1 MSVPANR
8 LAGLDGAALDAVVI
22 GGGMAGAGVA
32 RDLALRGASVALFEK
47 GDFASGT
54 SSKSSK
60 LIHGGLRYLE
70 LGDFKLVRES
80 LREKRTLERLA
91 PHLVR
96 PLPFL
101 VPIYRGAPRGL
112 ITVRIGMWLY
122 DLLTPGKTT
131 ERYRVLRPV
140 DALTMEPSVR
150 AEDLRGAG
158 YYFDDLLLYPE
169 RLCLENVLSAARHG
183 ARTFNY
189 CEVEEFV
196 PGRRGIDGVKVRDLL
211 SGQVQLVRAATI
223 VNCAGPWV
231 DRVRAMAKVADR
243 SPRVVRTTKGIHC
256 LLPRMTDR
264 AVYLSARD
272 ERMIFVIPWR
282 EFSLVGTTDTD
293 FEGDPDR
300 LWATREEVTYLLEEV
315 AKVLPDKRAT
325 FENVSYTYAGV
336 RPLSFEPGAPA
347 SRVSREHKVIPEG
360 PDGRFFSVTG
370 TKLTCF
376 RSLAEDVGNR
386 VMRVLGRGLAP
397 RTARLTLDGVD
408 EEVGKIEARVWMDV
422 SEEMAATGLSRGTLR
437 TLVETYGRAYPR
449 VLELGRKLPDGFE
462 RLCPSNPEIVAQL
475 HHALREELAVSLQDV
490 LLRRTGIGQSRC
502 QGLDC
507 AEPIAARMAAA
518 AASGSAHDA
527 APPRRRGRPPLASA
541 ARGGAGA
548 GGRPGLARRALGA
561 AAGPGRGRAGLA
573 RVQPRGPGGPGQ
585 AERPALHRPLPRLR
599 RGGRDRLQDRQPVRD
614 HHLHPQL
621 GQAGALRPLRGDRQE
636 RGVREATVA
645 ARRFP
650 AARQWCYSSERR
662 RGRRENVTAAQP
674 DRDTESLP

>member
-1 MSVPANR
+1 VSVPANR

-80 LREKRTLERLA
+80 LREKKTLERLA

-140 DALTMEPSVR
+140 DTLTMEPSVR

-183 ARTFNY
+183 ARAFNY

-196 PGRRGIDGVKVRDLL
+196 HGRRGIEGVKVRDLL
-211 SGQVQLVRAATI
+211 SGQVQLVRATTI

-325 FENVSYTYAGV
+325 FDNVSYTYAGV
-336 RPLSFEPGAPA
+336 RPLSFEPGASA
-347 SRVSREHKVIPEG
+347 SKVSRDHKVIPEG

-386 VMRVLGRGLAP
+386 VMGALGRRLAS
-397 RTARLTLDGVD
+397 RTAQLALDGTD
-408 EEVGKIEARVWMDV
+408 EGVGKIEARVWMDV

-507 AEPIAARMAAA
+507 AESIAGRMAELGGW
-518 AASGSAHDA
+518 SKRRLDA
-527 APPRRRGRPPLASA
+527 ELEAYSQH
-541 ARGGAGA
+541 
-548 GGRPGLARRALGA
+548 
-561 AAGPGRGRAGLA
+561 
-573 RVQPRGPGGPGQ
+573 V
-585 AERPALHRPLPRLR
+585 ERS
-599 RGGRDRLQDRQPVRD
+599 
-614 HHLHPQL
+614 
-621 GQAGALRPLRGDRQE
+621 
-636 RGVREATVA
+636 
-645 ARRFP
+645 RRF
-650 AARQWCYSSERR
+650 RQR
-662 RGRRENVTAAQP
+662 A
-674 DRDTESLP
+674 

>member
-1 MSVPANR
+1 
-8 LAGLDGAALDAVVI
+8 
-22 GGGMAGAGVA
+22 
-32 RDLALRGASVALFEK
+32 LRGVSVALFEK

-80 LREKRTLERLA
+80 LHEKKTLERLA
-91 PHLVR
+91 PQLVR

-101 VPIYRGAPRGL
+101 VPVYRGAARGL

-122 DLLTPGKTT
+122 DLLTPGKST

-140 DALTMEPSVR
+140 DALAMEPSVR

-196 PGRRGIDGVKVRDLL
+196 PGRRGIEGVKVRDLL
-211 SGQVQLVRAATI
+211 SGQVQLVRAAAI

-231 DRVRAMAKVADR
+231 DRLRAMAKMADR

-264 AVYLSARD
+264 AVYLSTHD

-325 FENVSYTYAGV
+325 FDNVSYTYAGV
-336 RPLSFEPGAPA
+336 RPLSFEPGASA

-360 PDGRFFSVTG
+360 PDGRFLSVTG

-376 RSLAEDVGNR
+376 RSLAADVGDR
-386 VMRVLGRGLAP
+386 VVRLLGRREP
-397 RTARLTLDGVD
+397 SRTARLTLDGAD

-475 HHALREELAVSLQDV
+475 HHAVREEMAVSLQDL

-507 AEPIAARMAAA
+507 AEPIAARMAELGGW
-518 AASGSAHDA
+518 SKRRLDA
-527 APPRRRGRPPLASA
+527 ELEAYSQH
-541 ARGGAGA
+541 
-548 GGRPGLARRALGA
+548 
-561 AAGPGRGRAGLA
+561 
-573 RVQPRGPGGPGQ
+573 V
-585 AERPALHRPLPRLR
+585 ERS
-599 RGGRDRLQDRQPVRD
+599 
-614 HHLHPQL
+614 
-621 GQAGALRPLRGDRQE
+621 
-636 RGVREATVA
+636 
-645 ARRFP
+645 RRF
-650 AARQWCYSSERR
+650 RQR
-662 RGRRENVTAAQP
+662 
-674 DRDTESLP
+674 

>member
-80 LREKRTLERLA
+80 LREKKTLERLA

-183 ARTFNY
+183 ARAFNY

-196 PGRRGIDGVKVRDLL
+196 HGRRGIEGVKVRDLL

-325 FENVSYTYAGV
+325 FDNVSYTYAGV
-336 RPLSFEPGAPA
+336 RPLSFEPGASA
-347 SRVSREHKVIPEG
+347 SKVSRDHKVIPEG

-386 VMRVLGRGLAP
+386 VMRALGRAQAP
-397 RTARLTLDGVD
+397 RTARLTLDGAD

-507 AEPIAARMAAA
+507 AESIAARMAELGGW
-518 AASGSAHDA
+518 S
-527 APPRRRGRPPLASA
+527 RRRLD
-541 ARGGAGA
+541 
-548 GGRPGLARRALGA
+548 
-561 AAGPGRGRAGLA
+561 
-573 RVQPRGPGGPGQ
+573 
-585 AERPALHRPLPRLR
+585 AELEAYSQH
-599 RGGRDRLQDRQPVRD
+599 V
-614 HHLHPQL
+614 
-621 GQAGALRPLRGDRQE
+621 E
-636 RGVREATVA
+636 RS
-645 ARRFP
+645 RRF
-650 AARQWCYSSERR
+650 RQR
-662 RGRRENVTAAQP
+662 A
-674 DRDTESLP
+674 

>member
-1 MSVPANR
+1 VSVPANR

-80 LREKRTLERLA
+80 LREKKTLERLA

-140 DALTMEPSVR
+140 DTLTMEPSVR

-183 ARTFNY
+183 ARAFNY

-196 PGRRGIDGVKVRDLL
+196 HGRRGIEGVKVRDLL

-325 FENVSYTYAGV
+325 FDNVSYTYAGV
-336 RPLSFEPGAPA
+336 RPLSFEPGASA
-347 SRVSREHKVIPEG
+347 SKVSRDHKVIPEG

-386 VMRVLGRGLAP
+386 VMGALGRRLAS
-397 RTARLTLDGVD
+397 RTAQLALDGTD
-408 EEVGKIEARVWMDV
+408 EGVGKIEARVWMDV

-507 AEPIAARMAAA
+507 AESIAGRMAELGGW
-518 AASGSAHDA
+518 SKRRLDA
-527 APPRRRGRPPLASA
+527 ELEAYSQH
-541 ARGGAGA
+541 
-548 GGRPGLARRALGA
+548 
-561 AAGPGRGRAGLA
+561 
-573 RVQPRGPGGPGQ
+573 V
-585 AERPALHRPLPRLR
+585 ERS
-599 RGGRDRLQDRQPVRD
+599 
-614 HHLHPQL
+614 
-621 GQAGALRPLRGDRQE
+621 
-636 RGVREATVA
+636 
-645 ARRFP
+645 RRF
-650 AARQWCYSSERR
+650 RQR
-662 RGRRENVTAAQP
+662 A
-674 DRDTESLP
+674 

>member
-1 MSVPANR
+1 MPANR

-80 LREKRTLERLA
+80 LREKKTLERLA

-196 PGRRGIDGVKVRDLL
+196 HGRRGIEGVKVRDLL

-325 FENVSYTYAGV
+325 FDNVSYTYAGV
-336 RPLSFEPGAPA
+336 RPLSFEPGASA
-347 SRVSREHKVIPEG
+347 SKVSRDHKVIPEG

-386 VMRVLGRGLAP
+386 VMRALGRAQAP
-397 RTARLTLDGVD
+397 RTARLTLDGAD

-507 AEPIAARMAAA
+507 AESIAARMAELGGW
-518 AASGSAHDA
+518 S
-527 APPRRRGRPPLASA
+527 RRRLD
-541 ARGGAGA
+541 
-548 GGRPGLARRALGA
+548 
-561 AAGPGRGRAGLA
+561 
-573 RVQPRGPGGPGQ
+573 
-585 AERPALHRPLPRLR
+585 AELEAYSQH
-599 RGGRDRLQDRQPVRD
+599 V
-614 HHLHPQL
+614 
-621 GQAGALRPLRGDRQE
+621 E
-636 RGVREATVA
+636 RS
-645 ARRFP
+645 RRF
-650 AARQWCYSSERR
+650 RQR
-662 RGRRENVTAAQP
+662 A
-674 DRDTESLP
+674 